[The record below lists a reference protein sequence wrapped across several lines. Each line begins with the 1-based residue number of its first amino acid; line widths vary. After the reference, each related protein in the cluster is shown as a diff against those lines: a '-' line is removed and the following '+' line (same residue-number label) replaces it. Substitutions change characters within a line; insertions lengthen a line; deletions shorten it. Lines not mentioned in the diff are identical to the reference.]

1 MGRGRFN
8 ARARGAYDGI
18 PSDHVRGGAMSAV
31 KVEKAEKIEQGDK
44 GGTGFKIGLREV
56 AAQIYVELVVRS
68 TAVSETGVKMSA
80 DPVNLAKLSFKL
92 AQAFET
98 VQDDLNAENLP
109 KNPTFKLGAED
120 VAAWL
125 K

>member
-1 MGRGRFN
+1 MT
-8 ARARGAYDGI
+8 
-18 PSDHVRGGAMSAV
+18 AV
-31 KVEKAEKIEQGDK
+31 QAEKAEKTEKAGKEGAVFDLA
-44 GGTGFKIGLREV
+44 LREV
-56 AAQIYVELVVRS
+56 AARIYVDLVVRS
-68 TAVSETGVKMSA
+68 VAVSDTGVKMAA

-109 KNPTFKLGAED
+109 KNSNFKLGADD

>member
-1 MGRGRFN
+1 MT
-8 ARARGAYDGI
+8 
-18 PSDHVRGGAMSAV
+18 AV
-31 KVEKAEKIEQGDK
+31 QAEKAGKDGAVFNIA
-44 GGTGFKIGLREV
+44 LREV
-56 AAQIYVELVVRS
+56 AARIYVDLVVRAV
-68 TAVSETGVKMSA
+68 AVSETGVKMSA
-80 DPVNLAKLSFKL
+80 DPANLAKLSFKL

-109 KNPTFKLGAED
+109 KNPTFKLGADD

>member
-1 MGRGRFN
+1 MT
-8 ARARGAYDGI
+8 
-18 PSDHVRGGAMSAV
+18 AV
-31 KVEKAEKIEQGDK
+31 KVEKAEKTE
-44 GGTGFKIGLREV
+44 TLFKIGLREV
-56 AAQIYVELVVRS
+56 AAQIYVDLVVRA
-68 TAVSETGVKMSA
+68 TAVNETGVKMSA

>member
-1 MGRGRFN
+1 MT
-8 ARARGAYDGI
+8 
-18 PSDHVRGGAMSAV
+18 AV
-31 KVEKAEKIEQGDK
+31 KVEKPAKSEKLFDIE
-44 GGTGFKIGLREV
+44 LREV
-56 AAQIYVELVVRS
+56 AAQIYVDLVVRA
-68 TAVSETGVKMSA
+68 TAVSDTGVKMTA

-98 VQDDLNAENLP
+98 VQDDLNAENMP
-109 KNPTFKLGAED
+109 KNPDFKLGADD

>member
-1 MGRGRFN
+1 MT
-8 ARARGAYDGI
+8 
-18 PSDHVRGGAMSAV
+18 AV
-31 KVEKAEKIEQGDK
+31 KVEKVEKNEAV
-44 GGTGFKIGLREV
+44 FKIGLREV
-56 AAQIYVELVVRS
+56 AAQIYVELAVRAV
-68 TAVSETGVKMSA
+68 AVSDTGVKMAA

-98 VQDDLNAENLP
+98 VQDDLNAENMP
-109 KNPTFKLGAED
+109 KNPDFKLGADD

>member
-1 MGRGRFN
+1 MT
-8 ARARGAYDGI
+8 
-18 PSDHVRGGAMSAV
+18 AV
-31 KVEKAEKIEQGDK
+31 KVEKVEKTEQVEK
-44 GGTGFKIGLREV
+44 VFKIGLREV
-56 AAQIYVELVVRS
+56 AAEIYVKLVVRA
-68 TAVSETGVKMSA
+68 TLVNEAGVKMSA

-120 VAAWL
+120 VAEWL

>member
-1 MGRGRFN
+1 MGFRVTMPGT
-8 ARARGAYDGI
+8 
-18 PSDHVRGGAMSAV
+18 SAMTAV
-31 KVEKAEKIEQGDK
+31 AAAKVEKVDTI
-44 GGTGFKIGLREV
+44 FKIGLREV
-56 AAQIYVELVVRS
+56 AAQIYVDLVVRA
-68 TAVSETGVKMSA
+68 TAVTESGVKMSA

-109 KNPTFKLGAED
+109 KNPDFKLGAED

>member
-1 MGRGRFN
+1 MT
-8 ARARGAYDGI
+8 
-18 PSDHVRGGAMSAV
+18 AV
-31 KVEKAEKIEQGDK
+31 KVEKAEMAEMVDK
-44 GGTGFKIGLREV
+44 TEKLFKMGLREV
-56 AAQIYVELVVRS
+56 AAQIYVDLVVRAVS
-68 TAVSETGVKMSA
+68 VSETGVKMSA

-98 VQDDLNAENLP
+98 VQDDLNAENMP
-109 KNPTFKLGAED
+109 KNPDFKLGADD

>member
-1 MGRGRFN
+1 MT
-8 ARARGAYDGI
+8 
-18 PSDHVRGGAMSAV
+18 AV
-31 KVEKAEKIEQGDK
+31 AAAKVEKVEKVE
-44 GGTGFKIGLREV
+44 TVFKIGLREV
-56 AAQIYVELVVRS
+56 AAKIYVDLVVRA
-68 TAVSETGVKMSA
+68 TAITETGVKISA

-120 VAAWL
+120 VAEWL

>member
-1 MGRGRFN
+1 
-8 ARARGAYDGI
+8 
-18 PSDHVRGGAMSAV
+18 MSAV
-31 KVEKAEKIEQGDK
+31 KVEKAEKGEAA
-44 GGTGFKIGLREV
+44 FKMGLREV
-56 AAQIYVELVVRS
+56 AAQIYVDLVVRAS
-68 TAVSETGVKMSA
+68 AISDTGVKMSA

-98 VQDDLNAENLP
+98 VQDDLNAENMP
-109 KNPTFKLGAED
+109 KNPDFKLGADD